1 MKAAETKSLRAGM
14 YSVLAATAL
23 ATGFIPGA
31 QAQPIS
37 IANHSFES
45 QLVSTVFFVDTRID
59 NWQKTPAPA
68 WFTPQGQLQSWD
80 QTAGMF
86 IGTAPFSPTPYSN
99 LDGNQS
105 AYVLSLPGAGI
116 FQDNLSTDWNNTM
129 GGLNA
134 TFQAGSAYQFTLGV
148 FGKSMV
154 ENYSS
159 LKLSLY
165 YRDGANQVAV
175 GTPTTIVFNSSTF
188 NFLPEGPWALI
199 DFSVTT
205 PIVQA
210 SDAWAGKNIGV
221 SITSGDGTGAGYWDL
236 DNARLTAVVP
246 EPSTLTLVAL
256 GAGGLLLR
264 RIRPGAKH
272 Q

>member
-1 MKAAETKSLRAGM
+1 MKTRSTNLIQVGLYSAVIA
-14 YSVLAATAL
+14 SVLATLPVVAQS
-23 ATGFIPGA
+23 IP
-31 QAQPIS
+31 

-45 QLVSTVFFVDTRID
+45 QIVSPVFFVDTRID
-59 NWQKTPAPA
+59 NWQKTPQPG

-86 IGTAPFSPTPYSN
+86 IGTAPYSPNPYSN

-116 FQDNLSTDWNNTM
+116 FQDNLSTDWNSTV

-134 TFQAGSAYQFTLGV
+134 TFQPGSAYQFTLGV

-165 YRDGANQVAV
+165 YRDGANQVLV
-175 GTPTTIVFNSSTF
+175 GTPTTITF
-188 NFLPEGPWALI
+188 NATTFNPSGPFALV

-205 PIVQA
+205 SIVQA
-210 SDAWAGKNIGV
+210 SDAWAGKNIGI
-221 SITSGDGTGAGYWDL
+221 SIVSGDGTGAGYWDL

-246 EPSTLTLVAL
+246 EPGTLALMGL
-256 GAGGLLLR
+256 GAGILFLG
-264 RIRPGAKH
+264 RIRSSG
-272 Q
+272 QRQ

>member
-1 MKAAETKSLRAGM
+1 MKTQGSNSLRFGM
-14 YSVLAATAL
+14 YSALTAVAL
-23 ATGFIPGA
+23 ATGA

-37 IANHSFES
+37 VANHSFES
-45 QLVSTVFFVDTRID
+45 QVVSTVFFVDTRID
-59 NWQKTPAPA
+59 NWQKTPTPA
-68 WFTPQGQLQSWD
+68 WFTPQGQLQSWE

-86 IGTAPFSPTPYSN
+86 IGTAPFSPNPYSN

-105 AYVLSLPGAGI
+105 AYVLSFPGAGI
-116 FQDNLSTDWNNTM
+116 FQDNLSTDWNSTV

-134 TFQAGSAYQFTLGV
+134 TFQAGYAYQFTLGV

-159 LKLSLY
+159 LQLSLY
-165 YRDGANQVAV
+165 YRDGANQVTV
-175 GTPTTIVFNSSTF
+175 GTPTTITFNSSTF
-188 NFLPEGPWALI
+188 NLLPEGPWALI
-199 DFSVTT
+199 DFNVTT

-210 SDAWAGKNIGV
+210 GDAWAGKNIGISIV
-221 SITSGDGTGAGYWDL
+221 SGNGTGAGYWDL

-246 EPSTLTLVAL
+246 EPSAMALAAL
-256 GAGGLLLR
+256 GAGGLLLGR
-264 RIRPGAKH
+264 FRSGAKR